1 MGWTWLT
8 MQNKKI
14 KKHAIVTQLSRIAVK
29 RRAYRQYHPMN
40 AYQQEIAATA
50 ARMVVEEGLD
60 FGSAKRRAV
69 KQLGLPPRTPLPDN
83 DLIEHEVEDY
93 IAIFC
98 ADTQPAELHALR
110 TLALQWMERLRRF
123 HPHIGGAV
131 WHGSATQHSDIYLQ
145 LFCDDPKAAEL
156 ALINDKI
163 TFEPRLV
170 TGLHG
175 EKVDALSVHAFCPAF
190 SSYVGV
196 HLLIYDLD
204 DVRGALKPDARGRKP
219 RGNIDD
225 LRERMDNPSANNF
238 H

>member
-1 MGWTWLT
+1 
-8 MQNKKI
+8 
-14 KKHAIVTQLSRIAVK
+14 
-29 RRAYRQYHPMN
+29 MN
-40 AYQQEIAATA
+40 PHQHEIAATA

-60 FGSAKRRAV
+60 FGTAKRRAV
-69 KQLGLPPRTPLPDN
+69 KQLGLSTRTALPDN
-83 DLIEHEVEDY
+83 DQIEREVEDY

-110 TLALQWMERLRRF
+110 TLALQWMERLSRF

-131 WHGSATQHSDIYLQ
+131 WHGTATQHSDIYLQ
-145 LFCDDPKAAEL
+145 LFCDDPKSAEL
-156 ALINDKI
+156 ALINNDI
-163 TFEPRLV
+163 TFEPRSV
-170 TGLHG
+170 TGFHG
-175 EKVDALSVHAFCPAF
+175 EKVDALSIHAFCRAF
-190 SSYVGV
+190 NGYVGV

-225 LRERMDNPSANNF
+225 LRERLHTDNENES